1 MENKSG
7 DDVSIPLK
15 KGDGYQ
21 ASLLGSGS
29 QSFDASDDTS
39 VKRLRSMRSPGVWT
53 EKVSL

>member
-39 VKRLRSMRSPGVWT
+39 
-53 EKVSL
+53 EINA